1 METVTTKLGF
11 LKYGDPKGTPLALIH
26 GWGCDSRYLLPV
38 ADMFKERDVY
48 LIDLPGYG
56 RSAHLKKHSASVE
69 ETAHLL
75 HQTLPQKCDVI
86 AWSMG
91 GHFALS
97 CASLQPQ
104 KIRTLV
110 TICTNPRFL
119 QDPTWP
125 GMSSDLILKCR
136 QMLNPRRCNRLLHF
150 FIKYQ
155 IAANQ
160 NRRGESDFLSSL
172 RKSSEDIDFEVL
184 MNGIQTMSFSD
195 VRACLTHLK
204 IPVLLLFGAKDVLVP
219 ASLSHILC
227 KGDDELKE
235 SFVFA
240 DSAHLPYLTEPEIF
254 EKAVRNFYEKV
265 DDFYARAP
273 D

>member
-1 METVTTKLGF
+1 METVTKKLGF
-11 LKYGDPKGTPLALIH
+11 VKYGDPTGRPLALIH
-26 GWGCDSRYLLPV
+26 GWGCDCRYLLPV

-56 RSAHLKKHSASVE
+56 RSAHLKAYSASVE
-69 ETAHLL
+69 ATAQLL
-75 HQTLPQKCDVI
+75 YQTLPEGCDVI

-125 GMSSDLILKCR
+125 GMSSGLILKCR
-136 QMLNPRRCNRLLHF
+136 HMLNPRRCNRLLHF
-150 FIKYQ
+150 FFKYQ

-160 NRRGESDFLSSL
+160 NNCGERDFLSSL
-172 RKSSEDIDFEVL
+172 RKSSSDIDFEVL
-184 MNGIQTMSFSD
+184 MNGIETMSFSD
-195 VRACLTHLK
+195 VRADLKHLK

-219 ASLSHILC
+219 SCLSHLLC
-227 KGDDELKE
+227 SGNDELKE

-240 DSAHLPYLTEPEIF
+240 DSAHLPYLTEPETF
-254 EKAVRNFYEKV
+254 EKVVRDFYDKV
-265 DDFYARAP
+265 DDFYAPA
-273 D
+273 